1 MSQSAFDIVFWLKKP
16 QVEIK
21 NMSKKKKKKQKQR
34 FEAKVEATLA
44 AEVEAEAKAEAE
56 AEAED
61 EAEEIMMAGESE
73 ERMVDKNQKSEINTE
88 INAAITHEKTEK
100 NTEIATA
107 TTHDFEKSQKMK
119 KSFERS
125 LLAVEQAIIEG
136 NAIDNQDF
144 MIVIY

>member
-1 MSQSAFDIVFWLKKP
+1 MSQSAFDIDFWLKKR

-21 NMSKKKKKKQKQR
+21 NMNKKKKKKQELR
-34 FEAKVEATLA
+34 LDDKVEAKLPA
-44 AEVEAEAKAEAE
+44 
-56 AEAED
+56 

-88 INAAITHEKTEK
+88 INAAITPEKTEK

-125 LLAVEQAIIEG
+125 VLAVEQAIIEG
-136 NAIDNQDF
+136 NPIDNQHF
-144 MIVIY
+144 MIVIYFSLFGNYRH